1 MEQYTFQV
9 AGMECRGCG
18 YLIERELDAVEDVLR
33 SAADHEAGTLEFT
46 VTDPRTGSYVEC
58 LVSDLGY
65 EVTAVTAQ

>member
-18 YLIERELDAVEDVLR
+18 YLIERELDTVDEVLR

-46 VTDPRTGSYVEC
+46 VTDRNTGSYVEC

-65 EVTAVTAQ
+65 EVTAVTAR

>member
-18 YLIERELDAVEDVLR
+18 HLIERELDTVDEVLQ

-65 EVTAVTAQ
+65 EVMAVTAR